1 MRLIPDPRDALAL
14 ASRGPALA
22 AELATALPRALALLD
37 EAEALLA
44 RVSTMVDQVDATRT
58 AADEI
63 VRRAGETVDAADEL
77 VRRADKTAADADE
90 IVRRSSATV
99 DSANA
104 IVVRTA
110 GTVGSVEPTIKR
122 TERLIDLFAPSLER
136 LQPLLDRLATTTD
149 TQEVDALVGLIDHL
163 PHLLER
169 VETEVIPM
177 LANLQTIAPDI
188 HDMLDLV
195 QELGEMLGKVP
206 GMGRIKRRADEQQGQ
221 RDEERDRVRLD
232 SGDPAEGGQ

>member
-1 MRLIPDPRDALAL
+1 MRLIPHPRDALSL
-14 ASRGPALA
+14 AARGPALVEA
-22 AELATALPRALALLD
+22 LVTALPRALALLD
-37 EAEALLA
+37 EAEVLVARISALLDDVEATHA
-44 RVSTMVDQVDATRT
+44 R
-58 AADEI
+58 
-63 VRRAGETVDAADEL
+63 TVE
-77 VRRADKTAADADE
+77 VIERADKTAADADE
-90 IVRRSSATV
+90 IVRRSNETV

-136 LQPLLDRLATTTD
+136 LQPMLDRLSTTTD

-188 HDMLDLV
+188 HDMLDLI
-195 QELGEMLGKVP
+195 QELGDMLGKLP
-206 GMGRIKRRADEQQGQ
+206 GMGRIKRRADEQQAELEKNPD
-221 RDEERDRVRLD
+221 RRRSDALDLEE
-232 SGDPAEGGQ
+232 